1 MTTQLTSNLTTS
13 ELRNMFNPEFPIK
26 SPLMRHIEQTS
37 NNYLQTYQ
45 DGRTIASLNRDIRRK
60 VLLIWKEFLDKYGPN
75 RDDMNEIK
83 ERSRTNNYNLRS
95 RGLLR
100 TYGAFA
106 ALERDLLRWNK
117 EECDKL
123 IDILEYEEQMNND
136 RDIENN
142 ITSGGWMKLR
152 KRRKSKRSKSKRS
165 KSKRSKSKRSK
176 SKRRKSKRRKSK
188 RKTKRK

>member
-26 SPLMRHIEQTS
+26 SPLMRYIEQTS
-37 NNYLQTYQ
+37 NNYLQAYQ
-45 DGRTIASLNRDIRRK
+45 GGRTIASLNRDIRRK

-100 TYGAFA
+100 TYGAFG
-106 ALERDLLRWNK
+106 ALDRELLRWNK
-117 EECDKL
+117 EECNIL

-142 ITSGGWMKLR
+142 ITSGGWRTSR
-152 KRRKSKRSKSKRS
+152 KRRKSK
-165 KSKRSKSKRSK
+165 K
-176 SKRRKSKRRKSK
+176 SKRRKSKKSKRRKSK
-188 RKTKRK
+188 KSSKRRKSNRR